1 GKGVIKIK
9 SKLAPV
15 LPSSTIAGGTT
26 AAAAAAAVRLPE
38 TTYKNVNSINA
49 FNGSV
54 AVTSS
59 NLGLGTTF
67 LHDTPATASI
77 TKLSTS
83 PHLMSPTHNVL
94 TGSGTGTGYSNTS
107 VLNNTSIGTSSV
119 GTGTGAGVICSSDSG
134 ISSIISSTPSLS
146 QLSPP
151 PVSNAV
157 SLAILASS
165 IVTTSSNCAMTNN
178 NGSSN
183 SCTPGSG
190 SGSGGRCSPIIGGI
204 TANLTNGLASSSCIY
219 GASATGTGSGS
230 PLLYAE
236 RTSPALNMMVSSG
249 KTKNLSPLQNASIGV
264 SMASYTAGSGTL
276 TSIAV
281 STAVSTQAQTGS
293 GSNYLNTIK
302 MLGPAASIDLGT
314 SPLTHR
320 NYPSI
325 KGFTFR
331 RSFDD
336 KIIAVSTATASG
348 HVSSQSQTS
357 LGGPAISAA
366 SYISHFP
373 ATSSHH
379 HHYHHHLQQQSQ
391 QTPHFAHYH
400 PQHTSHLHHNHL
412 HHATHS
418 ALHHHLVGG
427 GGVGG
432 FHGNF
437 MGISSSAVK
446 HSVASANSAVPFLP
460 SPLYAPLTSSQST
473 TKLSHRDD
481 FLQQIGY
488 LPTTR
493 IYSTPSS
500 LVDEDKAQQDFLSLS
515 LSPPLNRRRDMPA
528 LRGPYVSLDK
538 MESITQVILGTM
550 DFLSSASTNTGV
562 CEAPSSKATELIS
575 LLSKPDMCLKDEAPS
590 WKYLYKLMDFFQ
602 LLLHTILP
610 YISLASEHFTNI
622 QHSLAGWREQLYSH
636 YQLYSNILMN
646 DQLFVFALKLSS
658 LLLFLF
664 VMHWLKQISTSTHE
678 NLQQQHEKLH
688 SQAAGNGGLPPI
700 SLNETVKPQTII
712 CEFEFKTPGEL
723 RAEAEAVNIVML
735 DMEEKKRRKRFSK
748 KRKCVSAG
756 PILIHLRQ
764 TKKNKKPIA
773 APQPYVVAMLPP
785 EEARDHYLPLRSTP
799 LVVGS
804 RKPQA
809 VVINN
814 ISMDHEEPDIA
825 YISEPRGT
833 LSTTDEIFPD
843 SPESSLYGSDEEQE
857 DVAQYCRGGYH
868 PVVIGDIFDNRFR
881 VVRKLGWGHF
891 STVWLCRDLK
901 EEKYVALKV
910 VKSAPHYI
918 ETAADEIRLL
928 EAIRDADPL
937 DVKRERIVRLLNHF
951 TVRGVNGVH
960 TCLVF
965 EALGCSLYKL
975 IVKNNYQGL
984 AVAQVRNII
993 KQVLEGLDYLHS
1005 KCNIIHT
1012 DIKPE
1017 NILLVIDNAAAMNQ
1031 QIDDEITSLRIK
1043 GVDFPDSYISSIEK
1057 QTKTRAKWPLQNI
1070 EMNAANTTTNTA
1082 NNSASSTPLP
1092 PPLNVG
1098 VGGGGGG
1105 SNLSGDKED
1114 TSSLTSKYS
1123 SLMGDSIEGSSTG
1136 GGNNQTS
1143 NTTGNLNNRY
1153 RTEKKIT
1160 AKSIDEAEEI
1170 GIETKLNQNN
1180 SNNDNNNFDNNN
1192 AVPQTDKEINSLNTA
1207 TINDNSNVSTT
1218 LTTTTKTSDKMSF
1231 ETTSTTPLPS
1241 KPSIIKPTITS
1252 NTTSMSSKPPTET
1265 TPGSDIEQTNN
1276 KLNNTNTTIPQTQ
1289 SYTNAIQSLINNTNV
1304 RVKIADLGNACYEY
1318 HHFTEDIQTRQYRS
1332 IEVLLGA
1339 PYNYTADI
1347 WSTACLAF
1355 ELATG
1360 DYLFDPHAGETYS
1373 RDEDHLAHII
1383 ELLGTIP
1390 PSVILRGKHGLKYF
1404 TSYGSLR
1411 YITKLKPWSLI
1422 NVLIEKYDW
1431 DPVEAKKF
1439 SDFLLPMLEYNPVIR
1454 ASAAECLT
1462 HPWLEEKEEFV

>member
-1 GKGVIKIK
+1 MQT
-9 SKLAPV
+9 S
-15 LPSSTIAGGTT
+15 GGT
-26 AAAAAAAVRLPE
+26 AAAAAAAVRLE
-38 TTYKNVNSINA
+38 SALNVNNISA
-49 FNGSV
+49 FNGSL
-54 AVTSS
+54 AVSSVGGIVGIGGVSNSVSLLHETS
-59 NLGLGTTF
+59 T
-67 LHDTPATASI
+67 ATAATL
-77 TKLSTS
+77 TKLSSNS
-83 PHLMSPTHNVL
+83 PHLMSPTHTAGIGVGVAGMVYGN
-94 TGSGTGTGYSNTS
+94 SSI
-107 VLNNTSIGTSSV
+107 NNMSSV
-119 GTGTGAGVICSSDSG
+119 GGAGGGSSSVICSSDSG
-134 ISSIISSTPSLS
+134 ISSIISSTPSLT

-151 PVSNAV
+151 PVVSNAV

-165 IVTTSSNCAMTNN
+165 VITTSSSNATMTTNN
-178 NGSSN
+178 NGS
-183 SCTPGSG
+183 TPGSG

-219 GASATGTGSGS
+219 GSAPPANAASTSGS
-230 PLLYAE
+230 PLLFAE
-236 RTSPALNMMVSSG
+236 RTSPALSMLSSG
-249 KTKNLSPLQNASIGV
+249 KSKTLSPLQNASIGGV
-264 SMASYTAGSGTL
+264 SLASYASGSPAPGCVTA
-276 TSIAV
+276 AV
-281 STAVSTQAQTGS
+281 VASSAISTQSSQTAS
-293 GSNYLNTIK
+293 ASNYLNTIK
-302 MLGPAASIDLGT
+302 MLGPAASIDLGS

-320 NYPSI
+320 NYPTI

-336 KIIAVSTATASG
+336 KIIAVSTSAAVG
-348 HVSSQSQTS
+348 PVSSQSQTS
-357 LGGPAISAA
+357 LGGPAVSV
-366 SYISHFP
+366 SPYLSHFP
-373 ATSSHH
+373 ATASHH

-391 QTPHFAHYH
+391 QIPHFAHYH
-400 PQHTSHLHHNHL
+400 PQHPSHLHQNHL
-412 HHATHS
+412 HHPAAAHMA
-418 ALHHHLVGG
+418 ALQHHHHHLGG
-427 GGVGG
+427 GSGGSVGSG
-432 FHGNF
+432 GAGGGPFHSNF
-437 MGISSSAVK
+437 MSSAVK
-446 HSVASANSAVPFLP
+446 HSVASANVAPFFP
-460 SPLYAPLTSSQST
+460 PPLYAPLTSSQST

-528 LRGPYVSLDK
+528 LRGPYVSL
-538 MESITQVILGTM
+538 
-550 DFLSSASTNTGV
+550 
-562 CEAPSSKATELIS
+562 
-575 LLSKPDMCLKDEAPS
+575 
-590 WKYLYKLMDFFQ
+590 
-602 LLLHTILP
+602 
-610 YISLASEHFTNI
+610 
-622 QHSLAGWREQLYSH
+622 
-636 YQLYSNILMN
+636 
-646 DQLFVFALKLSS
+646 
-658 LLLFLF
+658 
-664 VMHWLKQISTSTHE
+664 
-678 NLQQQHEKLH
+678 
-688 SQAAGNGGLPPI
+688 
-700 SLNETVKPQTII
+700 
-712 CEFEFKTPGEL
+712 
-723 RAEAEAVNIVML
+723 
-735 DMEEKKRRKRFSK
+735 
-748 KRKCVSAG
+748 
-756 PILIHLRQ
+756 
-764 TKKNKKPIA
+764 
-773 APQPYVVAMLPP
+773 
-785 EEARDHYLPLRSTP
+785 
-799 LVVGS
+799 
-804 RKPQA
+804 
-809 VVINN
+809 
-814 ISMDHEEPDIA
+814 
-825 YISEPRGT
+825 SEPRGT

-843 SPESSLYGSDEEQE
+843 SPDSSLYGSDEEQE
-857 DVAQYCRGGYH
+857 DAAQYCRGGYH

-984 AVAQVRNII
+984 ALAQVRNII

-1070 EMNAANTTTNTA
+1070 EMNAANTTNTNTA

-1092 PPLNVG
+1092 PPLG
-1098 VGGGGGG
+1098 AAG
-1105 SNLSGDKED
+1105 SNLSGDKDD
-1114 TSSLTSKYS
+1114 TSSIASKYS
-1123 SLMGDSIEGSSTG
+1123 SLMGDSIDGGSSAG
-1136 GGNNQTS
+1136 GGGGMTNATNS
-1143 NTTGNLNNRY
+1143 STTGNLNNRF
-1153 RTEKKIT
+1153 RAEKKIT
-1160 AKSIDEAEEI
+1160 AKPDDASPNEI
-1170 GIETKLNQNN
+1170 GPHDDENANMENVKSCNDSEISEATSTSHNNQPPTAEDEHKSPMLAQTSETK
-1180 SNNDNNNFDNNN
+1180 
-1192 AVPQTDKEINSLNTA
+1192 A
-1207 TINDNSNVSTT
+1207 
-1218 LTTTTKTSDKMSF
+1218 
-1231 ETTSTTPLPS
+1231 TSTPLSPIKIPPSDAALTNTLPS
-1241 KPSIIKPTITS
+1241 EATA
-1252 NTTSMSSKPPTET
+1252 
-1265 TPGSDIEQTNN
+1265 
-1276 KLNNTNTTIPQTQ
+1276 LANTNTTIAITTSTIETGAKTTTTPTSLQAPTSLSSSCSTAMTGIMATATTANASSILKTQ

-1373 RDEDHLAHII
+1373 RDEDHLAHIV

-1390 PSVILRGKHGLKYF
+1390 PSVIFRGKHGVKYF
-1404 TSYGSLR
+1404 TSYGGLR
-1411 YITKLKPWSLI
+1411 NITKLKPWSLI

-1431 DPVEAKKF
+1431 DPIEAKKF

-1454 ASAAECLT
+1454 ASAAECLN

>member
-1 GKGVIKIK
+1 
-9 SKLAPV
+9 
-15 LPSSTIAGGTT
+15 
-26 AAAAAAAVRLPE
+26 
-38 TTYKNVNSINA
+38 
-49 FNGSV
+49 
-54 AVTSS
+54 
-59 NLGLGTTF
+59 
-67 LHDTPATASI
+67 
-77 TKLSTS
+77 
-83 PHLMSPTHNVL
+83 MSPTHNVL

-528 LRGPYVSLDK
+528 LRGPYVSL
-538 MESITQVILGTM
+538 
-550 DFLSSASTNTGV
+550 
-562 CEAPSSKATELIS
+562 
-575 LLSKPDMCLKDEAPS
+575 
-590 WKYLYKLMDFFQ
+590 
-602 LLLHTILP
+602 
-610 YISLASEHFTNI
+610 
-622 QHSLAGWREQLYSH
+622 
-636 YQLYSNILMN
+636 
-646 DQLFVFALKLSS
+646 
-658 LLLFLF
+658 
-664 VMHWLKQISTSTHE
+664 
-678 NLQQQHEKLH
+678 
-688 SQAAGNGGLPPI
+688 
-700 SLNETVKPQTII
+700 
-712 CEFEFKTPGEL
+712 
-723 RAEAEAVNIVML
+723 
-735 DMEEKKRRKRFSK
+735 
-748 KRKCVSAG
+748 
-756 PILIHLRQ
+756 
-764 TKKNKKPIA
+764 
-773 APQPYVVAMLPP
+773 
-785 EEARDHYLPLRSTP
+785 
-799 LVVGS
+799 
-804 RKPQA
+804 
-809 VVINN
+809 
-814 ISMDHEEPDIA
+814 
-825 YISEPRGT
+825 SEPRGT

-1160 AKSIDEAEEI
+1160 AK
-1170 GIETKLNQNN
+1170 
-1180 SNNDNNNFDNNN
+1180 
-1192 AVPQTDKEINSLNTA
+1192 
-1207 TINDNSNVSTT
+1207 
-1218 LTTTTKTSDKMSF
+1218 
-1231 ETTSTTPLPS
+1231 
-1241 KPSIIKPTITS
+1241 
-1252 NTTSMSSKPPTET
+1252 
-1265 TPGSDIEQTNN
+1265 
-1276 KLNNTNTTIPQTQ
+1276 TQ

>member
-1 GKGVIKIK
+1 
-9 SKLAPV
+9 
-15 LPSSTIAGGTT
+15 
-26 AAAAAAAVRLPE
+26 
-38 TTYKNVNSINA
+38 
-49 FNGSV
+49 
-54 AVTSS
+54 
-59 NLGLGTTF
+59 
-67 LHDTPATASI
+67 
-77 TKLSTS
+77 
-83 PHLMSPTHNVL
+83 MSPTHNVL

-119 GTGTGAGVICSSDSG
+119 GTGGTGAGVICSSDSG

-165 IVTTSSNCAMTNN
+165 IVTTSSNCTMTNN

-236 RTSPALNMMVSSG
+236 RTSPALNMMVGSG

-400 PQHTSHLHHNHL
+400 PQHTSHLHHNHNHL

-528 LRGPYVSLDK
+528 LRGPYVSL
-538 MESITQVILGTM
+538 
-550 DFLSSASTNTGV
+550 
-562 CEAPSSKATELIS
+562 
-575 LLSKPDMCLKDEAPS
+575 
-590 WKYLYKLMDFFQ
+590 
-602 LLLHTILP
+602 
-610 YISLASEHFTNI
+610 
-622 QHSLAGWREQLYSH
+622 
-636 YQLYSNILMN
+636 
-646 DQLFVFALKLSS
+646 
-658 LLLFLF
+658 
-664 VMHWLKQISTSTHE
+664 
-678 NLQQQHEKLH
+678 
-688 SQAAGNGGLPPI
+688 
-700 SLNETVKPQTII
+700 
-712 CEFEFKTPGEL
+712 
-723 RAEAEAVNIVML
+723 
-735 DMEEKKRRKRFSK
+735 
-748 KRKCVSAG
+748 
-756 PILIHLRQ
+756 
-764 TKKNKKPIA
+764 
-773 APQPYVVAMLPP
+773 
-785 EEARDHYLPLRSTP
+785 
-799 LVVGS
+799 
-804 RKPQA
+804 
-809 VVINN
+809 
-814 ISMDHEEPDIA
+814 
-825 YISEPRGT
+825 SEPRGT

-1098 VGGGGGG
+1098 VGGGGG

-1136 GGNNQTS
+1136 GGNNTTS

-1192 AVPQTDKEINSLNTA
+1192 AAPQTDCEINPLNSA
-1207 TINDNSNVSTT
+1207 TINDNSNIS
-1218 LTTTTKTSDKMSF
+1218 TTTKKQTDDDYKMSF
-1231 ETTSTTPLPS
+1231 ETTTTTPLSSPP
-1241 KPSIIKPTITS
+1241 PSIIKPTITS
-1252 NTTSMSSKPPTET
+1252 NTTLMSSKPPTET

>member
-1 GKGVIKIK
+1 M
-9 SKLAPV
+9 
-15 LPSSTIAGGTT
+15 
-26 AAAAAAAVRLPE
+26 
-38 TTYKNVNSINA
+38 
-49 FNGSV
+49 
-54 AVTSS
+54 
-59 NLGLGTTF
+59 GLGTTY
-67 LHDTPATASI
+67 LHETPATASI

-83 PHLMSPTHNVL
+83 PHLMSPTHNSL
-94 TGSGTGTGYSNTS
+94 TGGTSSAYGNSAVVKNSTFGSASVVGAGSGTGG
-107 VLNNTSIGTSSV
+107 V
-119 GTGTGAGVICSSDSG
+119 GASVICSSDSG
-134 ISSIISSTPSLS
+134 ISSIISSTPSLT

-165 IVTTSSNCAMTNN
+165 IVTTSSSNSSTITNN

-236 RTSPALNMMVSSG
+236 RTSPALNMMMGSNKS
-249 KTKNLSPLQNASIGV
+249 KTLSPLQNSSIGV
-264 SMASYTAGSGTL
+264 SMASYTVGSSTL

-281 STAVSTQAQTGS
+281 STAVSTQAQTNS
-293 GSNYLNTIK
+293 GPNYLNTMK

-336 KIIAVSTATASG
+336 KIIAVSTASGSG

-366 SYISHFP
+366 SYLSHFP

-412 HHATHS
+412 HHTAHS

-427 GGVGG
+427 GGGSG
-432 FHGNF
+432 FHSNF

-446 HSVASANSAVPFLP
+446 HSVASAVSSAVPFLP

-500 LVDEDKAQQDFLSLS
+500 LMDEDKAQQDFLSLS

-528 LRGPYVSLDK
+528 LRGPYVSL
-538 MESITQVILGTM
+538 
-550 DFLSSASTNTGV
+550 
-562 CEAPSSKATELIS
+562 
-575 LLSKPDMCLKDEAPS
+575 
-590 WKYLYKLMDFFQ
+590 
-602 LLLHTILP
+602 
-610 YISLASEHFTNI
+610 
-622 QHSLAGWREQLYSH
+622 
-636 YQLYSNILMN
+636 
-646 DQLFVFALKLSS
+646 
-658 LLLFLF
+658 
-664 VMHWLKQISTSTHE
+664 
-678 NLQQQHEKLH
+678 
-688 SQAAGNGGLPPI
+688 
-700 SLNETVKPQTII
+700 
-712 CEFEFKTPGEL
+712 
-723 RAEAEAVNIVML
+723 
-735 DMEEKKRRKRFSK
+735 
-748 KRKCVSAG
+748 
-756 PILIHLRQ
+756 
-764 TKKNKKPIA
+764 
-773 APQPYVVAMLPP
+773 
-785 EEARDHYLPLRSTP
+785 
-799 LVVGS
+799 
-804 RKPQA
+804 
-809 VVINN
+809 
-814 ISMDHEEPDIA
+814 
-825 YISEPRGT
+825 SEPRGT

-1092 PPLNVG
+1092 PSHN

-1105 SNLSGDKED
+1105 GSSNLSGDKED

-1123 SLMGDSIEGSSTG
+1123 SLMGDSLEGSSTG
-1136 GGNNQTS
+1136 GGNNTTS

-1160 AKSIDEAEEI
+1160 A
-1170 GIETKLNQNN
+1170 
-1180 SNNDNNNFDNNN
+1180 
-1192 AVPQTDKEINSLNTA
+1192 
-1207 TINDNSNVSTT
+1207 
-1218 LTTTTKTSDKMSF
+1218 
-1231 ETTSTTPLPS
+1231 
-1241 KPSIIKPTITS
+1241 
-1252 NTTSMSSKPPTET
+1252 KPPTET

-1454 ASAAECLT
+1454 ASAAECLQ